1 MFPLHQSKKLV
12 FQISSN
18 PHHHQDHTISEDHR
32 VRGYGDRGKGR
43 LQKLGVTLDYMM
55 DDDHNSNDHN
65 KKNKTLMHRE
75 NERQRRKEMG
85 TLHASLRSLLP
96 PKFIKGKRS
105 ISDHTNEAVNYI
117 KHIQNRIRRLDS
129 KRAELK
135 KVSNLSSSSTSSDDH
150 GGESSYRGLLS
161 CFKVDPCCGGVQI
174 VIGTTIGFRSG
185 EEGLPFSISRVLEVL
200 REQGLCVVSC
210 VSSKVD
216 DRLLHT
222 IQSEILFQLSPL
234 EYGRQ
239 TKPMYGGDAK
249 AIVEEL
255 HFERVYHYS

>member
-1 MFPLHQSKKLV
+1 
-12 FQISSN
+12 
-18 PHHHQDHTISEDHR
+18 
-32 VRGYGDRGKGR
+32 
-43 LQKLGVTLDYMM
+43 MM
-55 DDDHNSNDHN
+55 DHDHNSNDHN

-96 PKFIKGKRS
+96 PEFIKGKRS

-117 KHIQNRIRRLDS
+117 NHIQNRIRRLDA

-135 KVSNLSSSSTSSDDH
+135 KVSNLSSSNTSSDDH
-150 GGESSYRGLLS
+150 GGESSYRGSLS

-174 VIGTTIGFRSG
+174 MISTTIGFRSG

-200 REQGLCVVSC
+200 LEQGLCVVSC
-210 VSSKVD
+210 VSSKID

-222 IQSEILFQLSPL
+222 IQSEVNDLESIDLSAL
-234 EYGRQ
+234 EQKLAEVLPQSR
-239 TKPMYGGDAK
+239 
-249 AIVEEL
+249 
-255 HFERVYHYS
+255 